1 MKQWLWF
8 LVALVVVALV
18 LKVLPGMEKFYGGP
32 PESKMIDMSQQKRA
46 MALEDSSYSQRTN
59 HFVQN
64 NDVGQAPGMTT
75 PWQVNQWSSKL

>member
-32 PESKMIDMSQQKRA
+32 PEGKMIDMSQQKRA